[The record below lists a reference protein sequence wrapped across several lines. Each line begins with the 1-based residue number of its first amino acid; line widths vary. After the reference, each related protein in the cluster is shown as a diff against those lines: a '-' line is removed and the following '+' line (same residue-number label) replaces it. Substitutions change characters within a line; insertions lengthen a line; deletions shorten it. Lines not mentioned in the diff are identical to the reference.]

1 MKRASRETM
10 IKLRLDVDY
19 AYPSRM
25 KSFLY
30 TALNR
35 KTKKDYLKNSKI
47 IAKIINESPRE
58 VKAYWFFTPCTT
70 PDSELLELLSPDKH
84 EVALHVANDPY
95 GELEKLEKATNR
107 KVRFYT
113 VHGTARLLA
122 RLIWRRKLWEARAPI
137 PSGFPLQSFYEF
149 PTLGFDRAC
158 YNNPPL
164 QAIEIGE
171 KSIAKGEVLHVH
183 PEWLFQRGTINHRG
197 PFYEPLKQIL
207 QVDTELATLVIQKR
221 GFAKLARYV
230 ETKEYERDF
239 IPTKRFLEKLEER
252 GIDIFTFLER
262 NWVCPIANPSKTW
275 RTTDDNNA
283 LLNVTTYSDWL
294 ERIGKKTRNMVR
306 KAEKSGVK
314 TEVVE
319 NNDKL
324 VEGVWKVYN
333 ETPIRQGRAFTHYG
347 KSMQTVKAIVNA
359 GTNFTYIGAFFQ
371 DEMIGFLQLVHGD
384 RIVIISQILSL
395 QKHSDKAVNNALVAK
410 AVEVCAEQQCGW
422 LMYGRM
428 GNHPSLD
435 NFKRNNGFIKNSL
448 TRYYVPTTWKGR
460 IAMRLGLHRQIK
472 DIIPQQI
479 KYSLIPVYN
488 WVSKSKTRLKRRSS
502 R

>member
-1 MKRASRETM
+1 MERASREIM

-35 KTKKDYLKNSKI
+35 KTKKDYLKNSKT
-47 IAKIINESPRE
+47 IAKMINESPRE
-58 VKAYWFFTPCTT
+58 VKAYWFFTPYTT
-70 PDSELLELLSPDKH
+70 PDKELLELLTPDKH

-122 RLIWRRKLWEARAPI
+122 RLMWRRKLWEARASI

-158 YNNPPL
+158 YNNPPS

-183 PEWLFQRGTINHRG
+183 PEWLFQRGAINHRG
-197 PFYEPLKQIL
+197 PFYEPLRWIL
-207 QVDTELATLVIQKR
+207 QVDKELETVFVRKR
-221 GFAKLARYV
+221 GFARIAKHI
-230 ETKEYERDF
+230 ETIEYERDSV
-239 IPTKRFLEKLEER
+239 PTERFVEKLWER

-262 NWVCPIANPSKTW
+262 KWCCPIPNPPETWLKTE
-275 RTTDDNNA
+275 DNIA
-283 LLNVTTYSDWL
+283 LLNVTTYQEWL
-294 ERIGKKTRNMVR
+294 ERVGKKTRNMIR
-306 KAEKSGVK
+306 KAEKNGVNIQVANPDD
-314 TEVVE
+314 E
-319 NNDKL
+319 L
-324 VEGVWKVYN
+324 AEGIWKIYN
-333 ETPIRQGRAFTHYG
+333 ETPIRQGRPFTHFG
-347 KSMQTVKAIVNA
+347 QPLQTVKESLRIRVAD
-359 GTNFTYIGAFFQ
+359 TYIGAYLQ
-371 DEMIGFLQLVHGD
+371 SELIGFIQLVHGD
-384 RIVIISQILSL
+384 KITIISQILSL

-410 AVEVCAEQQCGW
+410 AIEVCASKQYGW
-422 LMYGRM
+422 VMYGRM

-435 NFKRNNGFIKNSL
+435 NFKQNNGFDKFLL
-448 TRYYVPTTWKGR
+448 TRYYVPITGKGR
-460 IAMRLGLHRQIK
+460 TAMQLGLHREFK
-472 DIIPQQI
+472 DIPPQRI
-479 KYSLIPVYN
+479 KYPLIPVYS
-488 WVSKSKTRLKRRSS
+488 WVSRNKARLKLRSRR
-502 R
+502 